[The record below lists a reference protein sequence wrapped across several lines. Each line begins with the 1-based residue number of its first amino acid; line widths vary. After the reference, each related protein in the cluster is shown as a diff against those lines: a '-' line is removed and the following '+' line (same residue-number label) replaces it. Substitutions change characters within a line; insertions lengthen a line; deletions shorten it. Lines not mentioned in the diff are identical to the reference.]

1 MKEIF
6 TDIYKKLAGF
16 FQPQQQKEDASKE
29 VACNRLKLVLMQDR
43 TNLTP
48 QLLERMRGELIDLLS
63 KYVEMDRE
71 ALELN
76 FAQEGDSMALMLSIP
91 VLRAKEEEEIQAMIK
106 AEEEAKAEAEAKAA
120 EEASAEESEEE
131 GEEIEGLDEE
141 LEVDEDESVCSC
153 GCTEDGQACDCEPT
167 CGCGCNAEEQGVA
180 NPFNVSN
187 QGETKPS
194 KKKKSD

>member
-1 MKEIF
+1 MIEIF
-6 TDIYKKLAGF
+6 NDLYKKLAGF
-16 FQPQQQKEDASKE
+16 FRPEEKENVKE

-91 VLRAKEEEEIQAMIK
+91 VLRAKDEAEIQAIID
-106 AEEEAKAEAEAKAA
+106 AEEEAKSKEQNAKGEAEEI
-120 EEASAEESEEE
+120 EEDFVPEDEEISEAYEEEVEETDEDLTEEIEEEVCACGTPEESEEE
-131 GEEIEGLDEE
+131 E
-141 LEVDEDESVCSC
+141 
-153 GCTEDGQACDCEPT
+153 
-167 CGCGCNAEEQGVA
+167 
-180 NPFNVSN
+180 
-187 QGETKPS
+187 
-194 KKKKSD
+194 